1 MDLSKFISL
10 LSTIINQVVYRLKA
24 SSDSTYMKYKTRLVV
39 CKNEQQHGLDFQ
51 KTFVP
56 ITKMEHNS
64 LFHWLFNM
72 VERFTYGC
80 KSTFFNRYIKK
91 DVYVKHH
98 CGFIIPN
105 LEDKLCKLKR
115 PLYKLH

>member
-56 ITKMEHNS
+56 ITKWSTIRCFIGYSTWLRDLHMDVNQPS
-64 LFHWLFNM
+64 LTSILKKMSMLNIIVVLLFPIL
-72 VERFTYGC
+72 
-80 KSTFFNRYIKK
+80 KIS
-91 DVYVKHH
+91 YV
-98 CGFIIPN
+98 N
-105 LEDKLCKLKR
+105 
-115 PLYKLH
+115 